1 MKTNNAVYFSRL
13 DHLRFLAILLVL
25 FRHFHAGITTP
36 SSLSSFAD
44 FIKLWIVK
52 GATGVSLFLVLS
64 GFLFC
69 VICDAGRKEIK
80 YKDFLINRFLRIA
93 PLLLVVFFI
102 IITINRGQSTPMDV
116 FRLLTLQLNTGNSV
130 TGWGYSNF
138 PSGPIWTI
146 AVEFQF
152 YLIFPFLVRILNQFG
167 VSRLFSMMLCVILI
181 RAIIAYSTTG
191 PMYSNLYH
199 SITGRLDQF
208 LWGMILGYFYLET
221 KAKTFNKMA
230 CIGLIVLSITINTAL
245 MPYSI
250 DNYFYR
256 IYSFNIEAFAW
267 GMLILGYLKINI
279 NINSILDRVF
289 AYLGGLSYSLYLLH
303 LPVGAILLGQL
314 KIYGIE
320 NHGVTTTLFVI
331 LPVCIAVSSLTYY
344 SIEKPFLAMRR
355 KYTK

>member
-1 MKTNNAVYFSRL
+1 MKTYNTVYFSRL
-13 DHLRFLAILLVL
+13 DHLRFLAILLVM

-44 FIKLWIVK
+44 FVKLWIVK

-80 YKDFLINRFLRIA
+80 YKDFLTNRILRIA

-116 FRLLTLQLNTGNSV
+116 FRLLTLQLNTGNNV

-152 YLIFPFLVRILNQFG
+152 YLIFPFLVRILHQFG
-167 VSRLFSMMLCVILI
+167 VSRLFAMMLCVLVI
-181 RAIIAYSTTG
+181 RAIIAYSVNG

-208 LWGMILGYFYLET
+208 LWGMIIGYFYIET
-221 KAKTFNKMA
+221 KNKEFNKMTCLA
-230 CIGLIVLSITINTAL
+230 LMLGSIAINTLL

-250 DNYFYR
+250 DNLFYR

-267 GMLILGYLKINI
+267 GMFILGYLKFSINI
-279 NINSILDRVF
+279 NTTIDKSL

-303 LPVGAILLGQL
+303 LPIGSILIHQL
-314 KIYGIE
+314 PAYGMK
-320 NHGVTTTLFVI
+320 NHGVTTTALVI
-331 LPVCIAVSSLTYY
+331 LPVCIAISAITFY
-344 SIEKPFLAMRR
+344 SIEKPFLAMRK
-355 KYTK
+355 KYIK